1 MYISKK
7 NIDKIQDTLEIAIYS
22 VDCYKRTNGDV
33 DKFYSENHDKSDSK
47 IGDCD
52 FWIEYI
58 SLQLK
63 ALNSLRLGYK
73 RYLKVK
79 ELGIDINIFPYSVE
93 FTSELVQQSE
103 IDILRDKLALW
114 ENRKEALT
122 NKEVA

>member
-7 NIDKIQDTLEIAIYS
+7 NINKIQDSLELAIFS
-22 VDCYKRTNGDV
+22 VNYYKKIDDTITTFFN
-33 DKFYSENHDKSDSK
+33 ENHGKSNSEL
-47 IGDCD
+47 GDCD

-63 ALNSLRLGYK
+63 ALKSLRLAYE
-73 RYLKVK
+73 RYLQAKD
-79 ELGIDINIFPYSVE
+79 LGMDVNIFPYSVE

-103 IDILRDKLALW
+103 IDNLVDNIVQW
-114 ENRKEALT
+114 ENKKESLL

>member
-7 NIDKIQDTLEIAIYS
+7 NIHKIQYTLELAIYS
-22 VDCYKRTNGDV
+22 VDCYKRDNELV
-33 DKFYSENHDKSDSK
+33 DKFYTYHHDESNSE

-63 ALNSLRLGYK
+63 ALRALRNAYD
-73 RYLKVK
+73 RYLKAK
-79 ELGIDINIFPYSVE
+79 ELGIDINIFPYSVQ
-93 FTSELVQQSE
+93 FTSELVQTSE
-103 IDILRDKLALW
+103 IDKLVENIVQW
-114 ENRKEALT
+114 ENKKESLL

>member
-7 NIDKIQDTLEIAIYS
+7 NIDKIQGTIEMGIFCVNY
-22 VDCYKRTNGDV
+22 YKKIDDSITTFFN
-33 DKFYSENHDKSDSK
+33 ENHGKSNSE

-63 ALNSLRLGYK
+63 ALKSLRSAYD

-93 FTSELVQQSE
+93 FTKELVQQSE
-103 IDILRDKLALW
+103 IDNLVDNIALW
-114 ENRKEALT
+114 ENRKETLL
-122 NKEVA
+122 NKEVV

>member
-7 NIDKIQDTLEIAIYS
+7 NINKIQDTLELAIYS
-22 VDCYKRTNGDV
+22 VDCYKRDNELV
-33 DKFYSENHDKSDSK
+33 DKFYTYHHDESNSE

-63 ALNSLRLGYK
+63 ALRALRNAYD

-79 ELGIDINIFPYSVE
+79 ELGIDINIFPYSVQ
-93 FTSELVQQSE
+93 FTSELVQTSE
-103 IDILRDKLALW
+103 IDRLVDNIVQW
-114 ENRKEALT
+114 ENKKESLL